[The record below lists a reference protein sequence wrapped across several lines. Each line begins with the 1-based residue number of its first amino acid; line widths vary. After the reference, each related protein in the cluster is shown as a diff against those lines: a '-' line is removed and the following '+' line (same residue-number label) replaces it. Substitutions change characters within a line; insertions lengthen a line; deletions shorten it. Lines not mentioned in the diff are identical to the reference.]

1 MATRHRIPSIFNLS
15 MVDVLCCALGCVIL
29 LWLLN
34 LRQAKQSGS
43 ELTNTQQWLSEER
56 LALSAKRAEAEELTS
71 KLAGAMHDRD
81 ELSKQL
87 RAAKKSLAALESE
100 LAALKEQHRDLESDL
115 ARSKKTGA
123 DAQKRGNDLEL
134 MLKKKD
140 AEAQASARSVR
151 ELEIMLKD
159 ADARSKKLRDRAD
172 VLEKD
177 LDARGKELA
186 GTSKNAQELD
196 TLRIKLMRDLA
207 SRDKELAAATLSL
220 DRARDEKVSLIK
232 QAGRLKSE
240 MESRFA
246 GIALTGRNV
255 VFLVD
260 MSGSMELVDP
270 RTAAPDKWIG
280 VRETLTKVMKS
291 LPSLEKYQV
300 ILFSDKVLYPLGQE
314 GKWFDYEGAATAD
327 YVLKT
332 LAEPKFKP
340 KGGTNMYAAFDAAF
354 RYRATGLDTIYL
366 LSDGLPNQG
375 EGITAEQKANLG
387 EIEKGEILG
396 KYIRNMLAKDWNRPL
411 EKRAKVRI
419 NAIGF
424 FYESPDV
431 GAFLWAL
438 ARENDGSFVGMSK
451 P

>member
-1 MATRHRIPSIFNLS
+1 MATRHRIPSIFTLS

-34 LRQAKQSGS
+34 LRQARQSGS
-43 ELTNTQQWLSEER
+43 ELTDTQKWLEEEK
-56 LALSAKRAEAEELTS
+56 LALRAKRAEAEELTS
-71 KLAGAMHDRD
+71 KLASALHDRD
-81 ELSKQL
+81 DLAAKL
-87 RAAKKSLAALESE
+87 RAAKKSLAAIESE
-100 LAALKEQHRDLESDL
+100 LASLKDERDSLQADL
-115 ARSKKTGA
+115 TRSKKVGA

-134 MLKKKD
+134 MLKKKET
-140 AEAQASARSVR
+140 EAQASARSVR

-159 ADARSKKLRDRAD
+159 AEDRSKKLRLRGDD
-172 VLEKD
+172 LEKD
-177 LDARGKELA
+177 LALRGKELA
-186 GTSKNAQELD
+186 GSNKSLTELEN
-196 TLRIKLMRDLA
+196 LRIKLTRDLA
-207 SRDKELAAATLSL
+207 ARDKELATATLSL
-220 DRARDEKVSLIK
+220 DRAREDKVSLIK

-246 GIALTGRNV
+246 GIALTGKKV

-270 RTAAPDKWIG
+270 RTADPNKWVG

-300 ILFSDKVLYPLGQE
+300 ILFSDKVLYPLGKE
-314 GKWFDYEGAATAD
+314 GEWFDYEGVANAD
-327 YVLKT
+327 SVLKT

-354 RYRATGLDTIYL
+354 RYRASGLDTIYL

-396 KYIRNMLAKDWNRPL
+396 KYIRKTLANDWNRPL
-411 EKRAKVRI
+411 ERRPKVRI

>member
-1 MATRHRIPSIFNLS
+1 

-34 LRQAKQSGS
+34 LRQAKQSGN
-43 ELTNTQQWLSEER
+43 ELTSTQQWLSEER
-56 LALSAKRAEAEELTS
+56 QALNVKRAEAEELSS
-71 KLAGAMHDRD
+71 KLAAALRDRED
-81 ELSKQL
+81 LQAKL
-87 RAAKKSLAALESE
+87 RAAKKSLADLEAE
-100 LAALKEQHRDLESDL
+100 LASLQQERNNLETDLTK
-115 ARSKKTGA
+115 SKKA
-123 DAQKRGNDLEL
+123 SAEAQKRGNDLEL

-140 AEAQASARSVR
+140 ALALESARSVR
-151 ELEIMLKD
+151 ELELSLKD
-159 ADARSKKLRDRAD
+159 AEARSKKLRDRAD
-172 VLEKD
+172 LLEKD
-177 LDARGKELA
+177 LDARGRDVATRDK
-186 GTSKNAQELD
+186 SMQELD
-196 TLRIKLMRDLA
+196 NLRIKLMRDLA
-207 SRDKELAAATLSL
+207 ARDKELAAAALSL
-220 DRARDEKVSLIK
+220 DKVRDEKVSLIK

-240 MESRFA
+240 MDSRFA
-246 GIALTGRNV
+246 GIALTGRKV

-270 RTAAPDKWIG
+270 RTAAPDKWVG

-300 ILFSDKVLYPLGQE
+300 ILFSDKVLYPLGNE
-314 GKWFDYEGAATAD
+314 GEWFDYEGAATAD
-327 YVLKT
+327 HVLKT

-354 RYRATGLDTIYL
+354 RMRASGLDTIYL

-375 EGITAEQKANLG
+375 EGMTAEQKANLG

-396 KYIRNMLAKDWNRPL
+396 KYIRKVLATDWNRPL
-411 EKRAKVRI
+411 ERRPKVRI